1 MSVIDKRISAADAV
15 AKIQSGSTVMLG
27 GFFYSGAPF
36 DLVRALTKRKGG
48 LKDITLIT
56 NDACSEFVFPDA
68 IGNDLIATGMF
79 KKIICTYMGHNHAAM
94 KLAKEGKLELE
105 VLPMG
110 TFAERIRAGGAG
122 LGGFLTPTGLGTL
135 VEDGKQI
142 IHVNGRD
149 YLLEL
154 PLHADVALVYGSIA
168 DRYGNVSHRGI
179 AGNFNTVMATAA
191 DYVIVEAKGYLD
203 KELLDPN
210 SITIP
215 APYVDAI
222 VLQEEGA

>member
-1 MSVIDKRISAADAV
+1 MKSKIISIADAV
-15 AKIQSGSTVMLG
+15 AKIKSGSTVMLG

-36 DLVRALTKRKGG
+36 ELVRALTKRKGE

-56 NDACSEFVFPDA
+56 NDACSEFVFSDA
-68 IGNDLIATGMF
+68 IGNDLIDTGMF

-94 KLAKEGKLELE
+94 KLAKAEKLELE

-122 LGGFLTPTGLGTL
+122 LGGFLTPTGLGTS
-135 VEDGKQI
+135 VQEGKQI
-142 IHVNGRD
+142 LHVNNRD

-154 PLHADVALVYGSIA
+154 PLHADVALVYGSVV
-168 DRYGNVSHRGI
+168 DRYGNVHHRGV
-179 AGNFNTVMATAA
+179 AANFNTVMATAA
-191 DYVIVEAKGYLD
+191 DYVIVEAKKYLEE
-203 KELLDPN
+203 ELLDPN

-222 VLQEEGA
+222 VLQEERDNE